1 VLEEEDKSEC
11 TRKSRNSKEE
21 NPPNGSVRKGYLS

>member
-1 VLEEEDKSEC
+1 VLEEKDESEY

-21 NPPNGSVRKGYLS
+21 NPPNGSVGKGYLS